1 MFGQVARLHKIYQL
15 TTHIAAIP
23 TVPQTIEWIREMSSV
38 YKGHGCSQ
46 CELMTHAVM
55 LVHDSSTLARKSV
68 VHR

>member
-15 TTHIAAIP
+15 TTHIAAIQ

-46 CELMTHAVM
+46 RELMTHAIM
-55 LVHDSSTLARKSV
+55 LTKNSSLIEDK
-68 VHR
+68 